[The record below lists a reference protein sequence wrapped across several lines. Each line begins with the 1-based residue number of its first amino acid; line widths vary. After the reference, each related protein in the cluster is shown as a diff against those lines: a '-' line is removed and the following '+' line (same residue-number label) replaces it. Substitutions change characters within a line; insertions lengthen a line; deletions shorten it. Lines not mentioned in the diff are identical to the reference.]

1 MPISTIASSGA
12 SIDHATALSR
22 SSASSSPNTGLHRSP
37 SPKLL
42 SGTNYC
48 DVSFERDP
56 HSRRVVVTAALDNLV
71 KGSAGQAVQ
80 ACNIRHGFP
89 ETLGL
94 EFGGLYPI

>member
-1 MPISTIASSGA
+1 M
-12 SIDHATALSR
+12 
-22 SSASSSPNTGLHRSP
+22 
-37 SPKLL
+37 
-42 SGTNYC
+42 
-48 DVSFERDP
+48 SFERDP

-80 ACNIRHGFP
+80 ACNIRHGFC